1 MRIELEPSL
10 ARVVEAQIL
19 DLPQA
24 YRIRQFESEQLPR
37 RQARWPVIMAVAFGG
52 IMLAAGVLLFVSAH
66 WDEMSPFQRM
76 ALLVLA
82 VGGFHVCGALSL
94 ERFHALGVTLHAVG
108 TVALGGAIA
117 MAGQIFNMQE
127 HWPSAVLLWAV
138 GAIAGWLLLGDWPHL
153 ALAAILVPFWLA
165 GEWAEAVP
173 RAEDSWPVITCGIL
187 LLAICYL
194 SVRMP
199 GADSRAD
206 HARTALT
213 WLGGLALLPATL
225 AVALQH
231 IAYGPTTA
239 TGPGMLAIGWA
250 CAILVPLGF
259 AYAFRRS
266 AAWMNL
272 LAALWVVGLNF
283 LAKPRPEIEL
293 YAWCTLGAA
302 AMVAWG
308 IYEFRAERI
317 NLGMAGFALTIV
329 FFFFSSVMDKLGRS
343 ASLMALGILFV
354 GGGWYWEKL
363 RRNLVAR
370 LVSGGVQ

>member
-1 MRIELEPSL
+1 MELEPSL
-10 ARVVEAQIL
+10 ERWVEAQIL
-19 DLPQA
+19 DRQQA
-24 YRIRQFESEQLPR
+24 DRIRQFESEQVPQR
-37 RQARWPVIMAVAFGG
+37 RARWPVIVAVAFGG

-66 WDEMSPFQRM
+66 WDEMAPFQRM

-82 VGGFHVCGALSL
+82 VGAFHVGGAITL

-127 HWPSAVLLWAV
+127 HWPAAVLLWAV

-173 RAEDSWPVITCGIL
+173 IFPSTWPVVTCGIL
-187 LLAICYL
+187 LLAIGYL
-194 SVRMP
+194 SVRLP
-199 GADSRAD
+199 GTHSRLD
-206 HARTALT
+206 HVRTALT
-213 WLGGLALLPATL
+213 WLGGLALLPAAL
-225 AVALQH
+225 VVALGH
-231 IAYGPTTA
+231 PAYGRAADTA
-239 TGPGMLAIGWA
+239 PGVLGIGWA
-250 CAILVPLGF
+250 CAILLPLGF
-259 AYAFRRS
+259 AYAFRRN

-272 LAALWVVGLNF
+272 VAALWVVGLNS
-283 LAKPRPEIEL
+283 LAEPRSEILL
-293 YAWCTLGAA
+293 YGWCALGAA
-302 AMVAWG
+302 GLVAWG
-308 IYEFRAERI
+308 IYELRAERI

-343 ASLMALGILFV
+343 ASLMALGVLFV
-354 GGGWYWEKL
+354 GGGWYGEKL
-363 RRNLVAR
+363 RRKLVAG

>member
-1 MRIELEPSL
+1 MRMELEPSL
-10 ARVVEAQIL
+10 ERWVEAQIL
-19 DLPQA
+19 DRPQA
-24 YRIRQFESEQLPR
+24 DRIRQFESEQLPR
-37 RQARWPVIMAVAFGG
+37 RRARWPVIMAVAFGG

-82 VGGFHVCGALSL
+82 VGAFHLGGAFSV
-94 ERFHALGVTLHAVG
+94 ERFRVLGITLHTVG

-127 HWPSAVLLWAV
+127 HWPTAVLLWAV

-165 GEWAEAVP
+165 GEWVEAVP
-173 RAEDSWPVITCGIL
+173 LSPDAWPVTTCGIL

-199 GADSRAD
+199 GADSRED
-206 HARTALT
+206 HVRTALT

-225 AVALQH
+225 WVALQH
-231 IAYGPTTA
+231 HSYYRNSD
-239 TGPGMLAIGWA
+239 TGLGMMAIGWS
-250 CAILVPLGF
+250 CAILLPLGF
-259 AYAFRRS
+259 AYAFRRN

-272 LAALWVVGLNF
+272 VAALWVIGLSF
-283 LAKPRPEIEL
+283 MAEPHQEIL
-293 YAWCTLGAA
+293 VYGWCAIGAA
-302 AMVAWG
+302 GLVAWG

-329 FFFFSSVMDKLGRS
+329 FFFFSSVMDT
-343 ASLMALGILFV
+343 
-354 GGGWYWEKL
+354 
-363 RRNLVAR
+363 
-370 LVSGGVQ
+370 

>member
-10 ARVVEAQIL
+10 DRWVEAQIL
-19 DLPQA
+19 ERQQA
-24 YRIRQFESEQLPR
+24 DRIRQFEREQAPER
-37 RQARWPVIMAVAFGG
+37 RARWPVIIALAFGG

-66 WDEMSPFQRM
+66 WDELSPFQRM

-82 VGGFHVCGALSL
+82 VGGFHLAGAFSAD
-94 ERFHALGVTLHAVG
+94 RFRALGMTLHAVG

-117 MAGQIFNMQE
+117 MAGQIFNLQE
-127 HWPSAVLLWAV
+127 HWPSAILLWAL
-138 GAIAGWLLLGDWPHL
+138 GAIGGWLLLGDWPHL
-153 ALAAILVPFWLA
+153 ALSAILLPWWLA
-165 GEWAEAVP
+165 GEWAEALP
-173 RAEDSWPVITCGIL
+173 RAQSTWPVITCGIL

-199 GADSRAD
+199 GADSRED
-206 HARTALT
+206 HQRVALT
-213 WLGGLALLPATL
+213 WVGGLALLPATFG
-225 AVALQH
+225 VALEDRV
-231 IAYGPTTA
+231 YGHTA
-239 TGPGMLAIGWA
+239 TTEPGVLVVGWC
-250 CAILVPLGF
+250 CAILLPLGF
-259 AYAFRRS
+259 AYAYRRQ

-272 LAALWVVGLNF
+272 AAAIWVVGLNF
-283 LAKPRPEIEL
+283 AAEARLDIVL
-293 YAWCTLGAA
+293 YAWCAVGSA

-329 FFFFSSVMDKLGRS
+329 LFFFSSVMDKLGRS

-363 RRNLVAR
+363 RRRLVAG

>member
-10 ARVVEAQIL
+10 DRWVEAQIL
-19 DLPQA
+19 DRQQA
-24 YRIRQFESEQLPR
+24 DRIRQFESEQAPR
-37 RQARWPVIMAVAFGG
+37 RRARWPVIMAVAFGG

-66 WDEMSPFQRM
+66 WDEISPFQRM

-82 VGGFHVCGALSL
+82 VGGFHLAGAFSL
-94 ERFHALGVTLHAVG
+94 DRFRALGVTLHAVG

-138 GAIAGWLLLGDWPHL
+138 GAIAGYLLLGDWPHL
-153 ALAAILVPFWLA
+153 ALTAILLPWWLA
-165 GEWAEAVP
+165 GEWSEAVP
-173 RAEDSWPVITCGIL
+173 LAHNSWPVMTSGIL

-206 HARTALT
+206 HVRTALT

-225 AVALQH
+225 AVALKH

-293 YAWCTLGAA
+293 YAWCALGAA

-343 ASLMALGILFV
+343 ASLMALGTLFV

-363 RRNLVAR
+363 RRKLVAG

>member
-10 ARVVEAQIL
+10 DRWVEAQIL
-19 DLPQA
+19 ERQQA
-24 YRIRQFESEQLPR
+24 DRIRQFELAQAPR
-37 RQARWPVIMAVAFGG
+37 RRARWPVIMAVAFGG
-52 IMLAAGVLLFVSAH
+52 IMLAAGMLLFVSAH
-66 WDEMSPFQRM
+66 WDELPAFQRM

-82 VGGFHVCGALSL
+82 VGGFHLGGAFTAN
-94 ERFHALGVTLHAVG
+94 RFRAVSITLHAVG

-127 HWPSAVLLWAV
+127 HWPAVLLWAL

-153 ALAAILVPFWLA
+153 ALAAILAPWWLA
-165 GEWAEAVP
+165 GEWVEAVP
-173 RAEDSWPVITCGIL
+173 QARSAWQVVSCGML
-187 LLAICYL
+187 LLAICYF

-199 GADSRAD
+199 GADRRQD
-206 HARTALT
+206 HARKALT
-213 WLGGLALLPATL
+213 WLGGLALLPAAL
-225 AVALQH
+225 AVALERH
-231 IAYGPTTA
+231 AVGPKA
-239 TGPGMLAIGWA
+239 TIESGLLAIGWA
-250 CAILVPLGF
+250 CAILVPLAV
-259 AYAFRRS
+259 AYAFRRR

-272 LAALWVVGLNF
+272 VAALWVAGLSF
-283 LAKPRPEIEL
+283 LAEARLEMEL
-293 YAWCTLGAA
+293 YAWCALGAA
-302 AMVAWG
+302 AMVVWG

-363 RRNLVAR
+363 RRQLVAR
-370 LVSGGVQ
+370 LVSGGIQ